1 MQPLMAIGFDDARPA
16 TPTLGEESKQDLLN
30 LDDPPEELV
39 ENIGPQL
46 TTKFWIP
53 AGGVLGYFA
62 GDRLDILPRIAEGT
76 GTDISV
82 DTNNGV
88 RVFGTNSAD
97 VEEALEKLA
106 TVEGPLVSLAGFY

>member
-1 MQPLMAIGFDDARPA
+1 MAIDFDDARPA
-16 TPTLGEESKQDLLN
+16 TPTLGEENKQELLK
-30 LDDPPEELV
+30 LDDSPEEL
-39 ENIGPQL
+39 ENISQQL

-76 GTDISV
+76 GTEVSV
-82 DTNNGV
+82 ITDNGV

-106 TVEGPLVSLAGFY
+106 TVEGPLVSLAGF